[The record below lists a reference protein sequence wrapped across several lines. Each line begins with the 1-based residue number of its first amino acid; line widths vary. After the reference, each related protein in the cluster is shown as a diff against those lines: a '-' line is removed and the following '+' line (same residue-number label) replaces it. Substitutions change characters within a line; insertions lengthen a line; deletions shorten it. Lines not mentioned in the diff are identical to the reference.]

1 MKGSLTALRSLKTN
15 RVSAL
20 VCIVQSLLI
29 DCLKQYEVS
38 KFPGEM
44 FKGTSGENWKTLL
57 KGFRRLSKFCEFMP
71 RPHGRE
77 DCSLLTTGVI
87 AHMYLSIIRL
97 IITNNTITPLYHK
110 YIYLL
115 VRIMNAIVGVLQC

>member
-1 MKGSLTALRSLKTN
+1 MQMTALRSLKTN

-29 DCLKQYEVS
+29 DCLKQCEVS

-57 KGFRRLSKFCEFMP
+57 KGFRRLSKFCEFTP
-71 RPHGRE
+71 RPHGRK
-77 DCSLLTTGVI
+77 DCSLVTRVLLHN
-87 AHMYLSIIRL
+87 AH
-97 IITNNTITPLYHK
+97 T
-110 YIYLL
+110 
-115 VRIMNAIVGVLQC
+115 

>member
-1 MKGSLTALRSLKTN
+1 M
-15 RVSAL
+15 
-20 VCIVQSLLI
+20 
-29 DCLKQYEVS
+29 KQYEAF

-44 FKGTSGENWKTLL
+44 FKGKSGGNWKTLL
-57 KGFRRLSKFCEFMP
+57 KGFRRLSKFSEFMP
-71 RPHGRE
+71 RPYGRE

-87 AHMYLSIIRL
+87 AHMYLSILRL

-115 VRIMNAIVGVLQC
+115 VCIMNAIVGVLLC